1 MGDGVLKKRIIT
13 GALLIIGLIGIVWLD
28 MSLASSSGT
37 LAKGAILALF
47 CAAVVVPLLAAE
59 TCQLAAKA
67 GRFANYPVVLV
78 CSILMLLAMWLQDGD
93 SMNRPLAILALS
105 LLLAF
110 IACTR
115 DRSPQGVIASVSTTL
130 FAIVY
135 SGVLLGFW
143 LMLRSSHDGWVILG
157 AILTVK
163 MGDIGAFATGCSIG
177 RTPLIPWLSPKKTWE
192 GLLGG
197 IIAASVLGGLL
208 ALASQSLPEGD
219 RYPVMTGVL
228 FGAVAAVIG
237 LLGDLIGSAMKRDAG
252 AKDSGSMLPGLGGV
266 IDILD
271 SLLLVGPVAW
281 WMLR

>member
-1 MGDGVLKKRIIT
+1 MLKKRIIT
-13 GALLIIGLIGIVWLD
+13 GILLILGLTGIVWLD
-28 MSLASSSGT
+28 MSLASVDGP
-37 LAKGAILALF
+37 LYDGAILALF

-59 TCQLAAKA
+59 TCQMISRT
-67 GRFANYPVVLV
+67 GGTTSYPVVLV
-78 CSILMLLAMWLQDGD
+78 CSILLMLAMWQHDGD
-93 SMNRPLAILALS
+93 AMNLPLGVLALS
-105 LLLAF
+105 LLLGF
-110 IACTR
+110 MTCSR
-115 DRSPQGVIASVSTTL
+115 DRSPKGVINAVSAML
-130 FAIVY
+130 FAIMY
-135 SGVLLGFW
+135 SGGLLGFW
-143 LMLRSSHDGWVILG
+143 LMLRSTHDGWVILG

-177 RTPLIPWLSPKKTWE
+177 RTRLIPWLSPKKTWE

-208 ALASQSLPEGD
+208 AIASQSLPEGD
-219 RYPVMTGVL
+219 RYSILMGVL

-252 AKDSGSMLPGLGGV
+252 VKDSGAMLPGLGGV